1 MGQSGDTTA
10 PLEDA
15 TESELAVSPASTTAY
30 WVRIGSIDGVTVDSA
45 TATVTV
51 DYTLTSTAGSGGS
64 ITRSPNLTQYS
75 AGAVVTLRAAPSS
88 GYVFTGWSGALSGD
102 AASQTLT
109 MNSNQTVGAN
119 FREMLVPEI
128 VTEPGSATITSGGT
142 TTLGVSASN
151 GSSYQW
157 YVGQSGDTTAPLEDA
172 TESELAVSP
181 ASTTA
186 YWVRIGSIDGVT
198 VDSATATVTVDYTL
212 TSTAG
217 SGGSITRSP
226 NLTQYSAGAVVT
238 LRAAPSSGYV
248 FTGWSGALSGDAA
261 SQTLTMNSN
270 HTVGANFAIVERPEI
285 SVSYEGVDIDN
296 DDSSPSSIEGTD
308 FGSVEPLLGSVSRTY
323 RVHNTGNAR
332 LNLGEATSNS
342 PDFTV
347 DGLSSSIEAGAY
359 DDFTVTFAP
368 DSTGL
373 KSAII
378 LFTTNDTSSTPFSFA
393 VSGSRLV
400 PGEPFWEPVGWVY
413 YAWPYAY
420 SANESRW
427 YFFNA
432 EDQQW
437 RVNLSTSQWGTLT
450 AATGWNYY
458 AWPYSYSIDQMSWHW
473 YNLDV
478 QWLIDLQ
485 AGEWM
490 RLGRSGD

>member
-1 MGQSGDTTA
+1 M
-10 PLEDA
+10 
-15 TESELAVSPASTTAY
+15 SPASTTAY

-75 AGAVVTLRAAPSS
+75 AATVLTLTAVPSN
-88 GYVFTGWSGALSGD
+88 GFVFTGWSGALSGD

-109 MNSNQTVGAN
+109 MNSNQ
-119 FREMLVPEI
+119 
-128 VTEPGSATITSGGT
+128 
-142 TTLGVSASN
+142 
-151 GSSYQW
+151 
-157 YVGQSGDTTAPLEDA
+157 
-172 TESELAVSP
+172 
-181 ASTTA
+181 
-186 YWVRIGSIDGVT
+186 
-198 VDSATATVTVDYTL
+198 
-212 TSTAG
+212 
-217 SGGSITRSP
+217 
-226 NLTQYSAGAVVT
+226 
-238 LRAAPSSGYV
+238 
-248 FTGWSGALSGDAA
+248 
-261 SQTLTMNSN
+261 
-270 HTVGANFAIVERPEI
+270 TVGANFAIVERPEI

-308 FGSVEPLLGSVSRTY
+308 FGSVEPLVGSVSRTY